1 MLKIHGR
8 NNSSNVQ
15 KVVWALDEMKVQY
28 ERIDAGGEFGIV
40 NEEPYLKMNPNAR
53 VPTLEED
60 DFILWESNAIVRY
73 LAAKHGDKEFYPDDP
88 KVRASSD
95 RWMDW
100 QQTTVAPVITPI
112 FWGLVR
118 TPENEQ
124 DLSVIEANRLKMIDV
139 MKILDNN
146 LSDKTFVAGTSFSI
160 GDIPLGIMVYRW
172 LTLIKNRPA
181 MTHLENWYNR
191 LTERPSFKKN
201 VLEIPLT

>member
-15 KVVWALDEMKVQY
+15 KVVWALDEMKVPY
-28 ERIDAGGEFGIV
+28 ERIDAGGEFGVV
-40 NEEPYLKMNPNAR
+40 NEEPYLSMNPNAR
-53 VPTLEED
+53 VPTMEED

-73 LAAKHGDKEFYPDDP
+73 LASKYGDSHFYPDDP
-88 KVRASSD
+88 KIRASSD

-118 TPENEQ
+118 TPEKER
-124 DLSVIEANRLKMIDV
+124 DLKLIEANRLKMIDV
-139 MKILDNN
+139 MRILDNN
-146 LSDKTFVAGTSFSI
+146 LSNRPFVAGNNFSI

-172 LTLIKNRPA
+172 LTLINDRPK
-181 MTHLENWYNR
+181 MTNLEGWYDSLAKR
-191 LTERPSFKKN
+191 SAFKKN
-201 VLEIPLT
+201 VLDIPLT

>member
-1 MLKIHGR
+1 M
-8 NNSSNVQ
+8 
-15 KVVWALDEMKVQY
+15 
-28 ERIDAGGEFGIV
+28 
-40 NEEPYLKMNPNAR
+40 
-53 VPTLEED
+53 
-60 DFILWESNAIVRY
+60 
-73 LAAKHGDKEFYPDDP
+73 
-88 KVRASSD
+88 
-95 RWMDW
+95 
-100 QQTTVAPVITPI
+100 
-112 FWGLVR
+112 
-118 TPENEQ
+118 
-124 DLSVIEANRLKMIDV
+124 SVIEANRLKMIDV